1 MVIDAAGEDVG
12 RAPVLSPPEKDRSNS
27 GADPTRSLPWFATW
41 RKPVGASHRAW
52 SRGREQGHAHMPG
65 SLRQIFVLG
74 RKRHASAHGKFE
86 IAGVISA
93 QPFAPSQVE
102 FRARF
107 AVCSSITIGSPPI

>member
-1 MVIDAAGEDVG
+1 MVINAAGEDVG

-27 GADPTRSLPWFATW
+27 GADPTRSLPRFATW

-65 SLRQIFVLG
+65 SPRQIFVLG
-74 RKRHASAHGKFE
+74 RNRPASAHVTFA

-93 QPFAPSQVE
+93 QP
-102 FRARF
+102 
-107 AVCSSITIGSPPI
+107 SPPTQP